1 METEEEK
8 HELDPNFTPS
18 QLTGSQPFNQS
29 EFNDLKNVKNPL
41 FVNKDRTILLPLRI
55 KLDIMKQFVKILHKD
70 GDVLLICQKITRTLY
85 LTENK

>member
-1 METEEEK
+1 MPVPSILSTCFEPDNMETEEEK

-41 FVNKDRTILLPLRI
+41 FVNKDRTI
-55 KLDIMKQFVKILHKD
+55 
-70 GDVLLICQKITRTLY
+70 CY
-85 LTENK
+85 LFK